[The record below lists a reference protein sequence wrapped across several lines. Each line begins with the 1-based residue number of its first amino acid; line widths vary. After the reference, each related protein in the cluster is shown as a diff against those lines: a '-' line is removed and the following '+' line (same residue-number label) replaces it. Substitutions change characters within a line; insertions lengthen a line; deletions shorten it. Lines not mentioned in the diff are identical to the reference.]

1 MNTFLLLASLVITQ
15 VLGDMWLSRAMKSFG
30 TANPLSVSG
39 LASIVVY
46 ALTNFWIWLGV
57 ATLVF
62 SLFLYFIAVSRLD
75 LSYVLPIHASQY
87 ILNAFFAWILLGES
101 VSVIRWLS
109 AIVIA
114 VGVFIVSLSKNPA
127 SFEKLSPKQ
136 KNFPFRKWFDKFFLA
151 LVPVSLSAVKF
162 WGAVLVIALSDSA
175 GDLSNTIGMRQIGA
189 MKINSPS
196 SLIRFIGKILTNANI
211 LRGIAFQTIAFFS
224 FLSILSW
231 ADISLVRP
239 ATASGYVTTLLGAKY
254 LLHEQI
260 KPGRLFGIVIVGIGV
275 GLVSLDGLI

>member
-1 MNTFLLLASLVITQ
+1 
-15 VLGDMWLSRAMKSFG
+15 MWLSRAMKSFG

-57 ATLVF
+57 GTLVL

-114 VGVFIVSLSKNPA
+114 VGVFIVAISQNPA
-127 SFEKLSPKQ
+127 SFAIISKNQ
-136 KNFPFRKWFDKFFLA
+136 KNLPFRKWLDQFFLG

-162 WGAVLVIALSDSA
+162 WSAVLVIALSDSA

-189 MKINSPS
+189 IKINSPS
-196 SLIRFIGKILTNANI
+196 SLSRFLRKILTNANI

-260 KPGRLFGIVIVGIGV
+260 KPGRLFGIIIVGIGV